1 MKVGI
6 KYLFLL
12 QLLGW
17 QSILFAQSQIK
28 VMSYNIRNSNA
39 ADGPNKWKYRKENVT
54 DLIKQTD
61 PDVLGTQ
68 EVLLDQ
74 YTDVKKR
81 LPSYSVF
88 GAGRNNGKHT
98 GEHSCIFYKT
108 EKYKL
113 LNGGNFWLS
122 ETPSKPGSKS
132 WDAAITRICTWVQL
146 EEKESKQSFFVFNTH
161 FDHRGGLARK
171 NSARLLT
178 HFIDSVC
185 GKSPVIVTGDFNFEP
200 ESEGY
205 KVMTNTSHATPLYDA
220 YSSTEPNY
228 TDCGF
233 DIKNTDC
240 HRIDYIFYRY
250 PFKQQEYTLY
260 KNNNGMYYPSDHL
273 PISAKLLFHK

>member
-1 MKVGI
+1 MKTKL
-6 KYLFLL
+6 KYLYLL
-12 QLLGW
+12 LLLGW
-17 QSILFAQSQIK
+17 QSTLFAQSQIK

-39 ADGPNKWKYRKENVT
+39 ADGPNKWKYRKEHVS
-54 DLIKQTD
+54 DLIKQID

-74 YTDVKKR
+74 YTDLKKR

-88 GAGRNNGKHT
+88 GVGRNNGKHA

-113 LNGGNFWLS
+113 LHGGNFWLS
-122 ETPSKPGSKS
+122 ETPAKPGSKS

-200 ESEGY
+200 GSEGY
-205 KVMTNTSHATPLYDA
+205 KVMTDTTSLLFDA
-220 YSSTEPNY
+220 YTSNEPNY

-233 DIKNTDC
+233 DVKQTDC
-240 HRIDYIFYRY
+240 HRIDYIF
-250 PFKQQEYTLY
+250 FSTHLKHQEYTLH
-260 KNNNGMYYPSDHL
+260 KNNNGRHYLSDHL
-273 PISAKLLFHK
+273 PISARLLFTK